1 MANDLVSEAD
11 SAVARE
17 MGLLS
22 EQAIEQ
28 RLKAVAL
35 GSADLVRIA
44 RAREHILRH
53 IEEYTAGFFEYLGA
67 LDDARV
73 FMRNRD
79 AVEQARRLKLEH
91 LVAMVGGQYGTEYAQ
106 QRIKLGRLYSRA
118 GLEMRLFLGAFH
130 DLLRRMGATLL
141 ANATTQKEAFDDF
154 ISLNK
159 VAFFDIGI
167 IVDVM
172 VFERERVISRQQEAI
187 RELTTPVL
195 QIRDRLLMLP
205 IIGTI
210 DTHRARMLTES
221 LLHAIRANRARVV
234 VMDVT
239 GVVAVDTKV
248 ANHLLQTV
256 SASRLMGAT
265 VIVTGLSAEVSQ
277 TLVNLGVDLA
287 GLQTIG
293 DLQGGIEEAERL
305 IGYQVLRAEQR
316 VSAPP
321 LASQA

>member
-22 EQAIEQ
+22 EQAVER

-35 GSADLVRIA
+35 GSADLARIA
-44 RAREHILRH
+44 RARQHILGH
-53 IEEYTAGFFEYLGA
+53 IEEYTAGFFGYLGE
-67 LDDARV
+67 LDDARE

-91 LVAMVGGQYGTEYAQ
+91 LIAMVGGQYGTEYVQ

-130 DLLRRMGATLL
+130 DLLRRIGATLL
-141 ANATTQKEAFDDF
+141 ANATTEKEAFDDF
-154 ISLNK
+154 MSLNK

-210 DTHRARMLTES
+210 DTHRARMLTEG

-234 VMDVT
+234 VMYVT
-239 GVVAVDTKV
+239 GVGAVDTKV

-305 IGYQVLRAEQR
+305 IGYQVFRAEQR
-316 VSAPP
+316 PSAPP
-321 LASQA
+321 FPSQV

>member
-53 IEEYTAGFFEYLGA
+53 IEEYTAGFFEYLDA
-67 LDDARV
+67 LDDARG

>member
-1 MANDLVSEAD
+1 MANDLISEAD
-11 SAVARE
+11 NAVVRE
-17 MGLLS
+17 MGLT
-22 EQAIEQ
+22 EQAIAR
-28 RLKAVAL
+28 RLRAVGL
-35 GSADLVRIA
+35 NADDLARIA
-44 RAREHILRH
+44 RIREPVLQH
-53 IEEYTAGFFEYLGA
+53 IEEYATAFFTYLGE
-67 LDDARV
+67 LEEARD

-79 AVEQARRLKLEH
+79 VVEQARRLKLEH
-91 LVAMVGGQYGTEYAQ
+91 LVAMVSGQYGLEYTQ
-106 QRIKLGRLYSRA
+106 QRVKLGRLYSRA

-130 DLLRRMGATLL
+130 DLLRRLGATVLKS
-141 ANATTQKEAFDDF
+141 ARSPEEAFEDF
-154 ISLNK
+154 MSLKK

-187 RELTTPVL
+187 RELTAPVL

-210 DTHRARMLTES
+210 DTHRARMLTEG

-239 GVVAVDTKV
+239 GVGGVDTKV

-256 SASRLMGAT
+256 AASRLMGAT
-265 VIVTGLSAEVSQ
+265 VIVTGLSAEVAQ
-277 TLVNLGVDLA
+277 TLGNLGVDLA

-305 IGYQVLRAEQR
+305 IGYQVVKSDPRMSGP
-316 VSAPP
+316 VIAP
-321 LASQA
+321 ST